1 MINFRNLSNAAKNE
15 AKHQENLAKERK
27 ALATPL
33 TYITS
38 RENEKIIK
46 IDKFIFTTFANIES
60 LEYEL
65 HLGIKKIEA
74 INTNYYLKIGGN
86 EERIAFEAK
95 IFVEY
100 LEHFSGLVDKIKAR
114 TPLSFSTL
122 ESNKI
127 RKILIDSFS
136 AKTKDWLLDSSR
148 NATYYTKEFSIGGVV
163 L

>member
-1 MINFRNLSNAAKNE
+1 MINFRNLTNATKNE

-33 TYITS
+33 TYITP

-65 HLGIKKIEA
+65 SLGIKKIEA

-86 EERIAFEAK
+86 EERIAFEAR

-100 LEHFSGLVDKIKAR
+100 LEHFSGLIDKIKAR

>member
-1 MINFRNLSNAAKNE
+1 MINFRNLTNSVANE
-15 AKHQENLAKERK
+15 LKHRENLNKERK

-33 TYITS
+33 KSIAP
-38 RENEKIIK
+38 RESEKIIK
-46 IDKFIFTTFANIES
+46 IDRFVFTTFANIEA

-65 HLGIKKIEA
+65 SLGIKKIEA

-95 IFVEY
+95 IYLEY
-100 LEHFSGLVDKIKAR
+100 LEHFSGLVEKIKAR
-114 TPLSFSTL
+114 EPLSLSTL
-122 ESNKI
+122 ESTKI

>member
-1 MINFRNLSNAAKNE
+1 MINFKNLSNAVENE
-15 AKHQENLAKERK
+15 VRHRENLGKWRK
-27 ALATPL
+27 ALTTPL
-33 TYITS
+33 KSIAP

-65 HLGIKKIEA
+65 SLGIKKIEA

-86 EERIAFEAK
+86 EERISFEAK

-114 TPLSFSTL
+114 EPLSLSTL
-122 ESNKI
+122 ESTKI

-136 AKTKDWLLDSSR
+136 AKTKDWLMDSSR
-148 NATYYTKEFSIGGVV
+148 NATYYTKEFSISGVV